1 MHGTIVTIGRK
12 GHQRVC
18 GAITP
23 DEIMERYAG
32 FFDYVVEYDDAE
44 ARRSLED
51 GVLGYLE
58 ETLGQKTGI
67 WNRLSFT
74 VDRHAALDALFG
86 APVAPVADVIRRFDL
101 LRYELP
107 VIEDGET
114 LRMSLAEWLVT
125 VAVDG
130 VEYEID
136 DVFDFHF

>member
-44 ARRSLED
+44 NRRSLED

-58 ETLGQKTGI
+58 ETLGQKTDI

-74 VDRHAALDALFG
+74 VDRQAALDALFG
-86 APVAPVADVIRRFDL
+86 ATVAPVADVIRRFDL

>member
-1 MHGTIVTIGRK
+1 MHGTIVTIARK
-12 GHQRVC
+12 GEERLC

-32 FFDYVVEYDDAE
+32 FFDYVVEYEDAKN
-44 ARRSLED
+44 RRSLED
-51 GVLGYLE
+51 GILGYLE
-58 ETLGQKTGI
+58 ETLGQKTDKAGK
-67 WNRLSFT
+67 SFT
-74 VDRHAALDALFG
+74 VDRQAALDTLFG
-86 APVAPVADVIRRFDL
+86 SPVAPVADVIRRFDL

-125 VAVDG
+125 VARDG

-136 DVFDFHF
+136 DIFDFHF

>member
-12 GHQRVC
+12 GDERVC
-18 GAITP
+18 GVITS

-44 ARRSLED
+44 NRKGIED

-58 ETLGQKTGI
+58 ETLGQKTDRNGK
-67 WNRLSFT
+67 SFI
-74 VDRHAALDALFG
+74 VDRQAALDTLFG
-86 APVAPVADVIRRFDL
+86 APVAPVADVVRRFDL

-125 VAVDG
+125 VAGNG
-130 VEYEID
+130 VEYKID
-136 DVFDFHF
+136 DIFDFHF

>member
-1 MHGTIVTIGRK
+1 MHGTIVTIARK
-12 GHQRVC
+12 GDERVC

-32 FFDYVVEYDDAE
+32 FFDYVVEYEDAE
-44 ARRSLED
+44 NRKDIED
-51 GVLGYLE
+51 GVLGYLG
-58 ETLGQKTGI
+58 ETLGQKTDRNGK
-67 WNRLSFT
+67 SFI
-74 VDRHAALDALFG
+74 VDRKAALDALFG
-86 APVAPVADVIRRFDL
+86 APAALVADVVRRFDL

-125 VAVDG
+125 VARDG
-130 VEYEID
+130 VKYEID